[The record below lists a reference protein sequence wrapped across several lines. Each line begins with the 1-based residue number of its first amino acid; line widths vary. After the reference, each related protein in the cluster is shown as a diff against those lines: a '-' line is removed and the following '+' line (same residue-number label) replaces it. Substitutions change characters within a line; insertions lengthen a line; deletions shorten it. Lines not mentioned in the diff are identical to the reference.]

1 MPHPRLWGAF
11 PRVLGHYCRDERL
24 FPLTTAIHKMT
35 GLSAARFQL
44 ADRGLVKV
52 GYFADL
58 VLFDPQT
65 VRDVAS
71 FSDPKRPADGI
82 EAVMVNGVMSYGSDN
97 EKDEYKRYGGRYR
110 YRRAAP
116 AVARLVSGQTPMKD
130 GEVVEG
136 GIVDQSR
143 LAIQNC
149 VDIMTEA
156 GYTLADVVHVKVIL
170 TDARY
175 FQSFNKVFREFFGDN
190 PPARIC
196 CVADLVVDCK
206 VEVDVTCYNASR
218 IKS

>member
-1 MPHPRLWGAF
+1 GP
-11 PRVLGHYCRDERL
+11 
-24 FPLTTAIHKMT
+24 PLPF
-35 GLSAARFQL
+35 AR
-44 ADRGLVKV
+44 AV
-52 GYFADL
+52 
-58 VLFDPQT
+58 
-65 VRDVAS
+65 
-71 FSDPKRPADGI
+71 
-82 EAVMVNGVMSYGSDN
+82 EA
-97 EKDEYKRYGGRYR
+97 GGWLY
-110 YRRAAP
+110 
-116 AVARLVSGQTPMKD
+116 VSGQTPMKN
-130 GEVVEG
+130 GEVLEG

-206 VEVDVTCYNASR
+206 VEVDVTCFNASR
-218 IKS
+218 A